1 MQKNNNIPV
10 FVSVITFLIGC
21 YDLVRGFMHT
31 INLEYSARYLA
42 GLDLTTPQAI
52 DLLRLLDVF
61 GISNYITGI
70 MLILLA
76 LKARPLALIMLAVI
90 PIAYGLGVSCLR
102 YIIPNYPPS
111 HALWKGAPIML
122 VYSGICLITFLAGL
136 GVVLYRK
143 HKHA

>member
-1 MQKNNNIPV
+1 MQEKNNIPV
-10 FVSVITFLIGC
+10 FVPVIAFLIGC

-76 LKARPLALIMLAVI
+76 LKARSLALIMLAVI
-90 PIAYGLGVSCLR
+90 PLAYGLGIICLR
-102 YIIPNYPPS
+102 YIMPNYPPS
-111 HALWKGAPIML
+111 HALWTGAPIMI
-122 VYSGICLITFLAGL
+122 VYLGICFMTFIAGL